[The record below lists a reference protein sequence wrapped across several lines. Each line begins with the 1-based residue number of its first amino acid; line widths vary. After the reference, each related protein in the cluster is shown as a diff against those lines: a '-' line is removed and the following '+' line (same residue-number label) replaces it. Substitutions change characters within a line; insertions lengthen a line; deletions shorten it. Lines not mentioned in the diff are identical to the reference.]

1 MYAKRNMYIYFI
13 NINIINKAR
22 LNVRMC
28 DYAPWWT
35 YIKQKNKYKIFNK
48 IFNNIKKKIRIKQK
62 IQPKKKTNK
71 KTKKQTKKPQTEIYN
86 EIIEWSKSLF
96 SKPGS
101 GARGFEE
108 PSGEH
113 VVTVRYM
120 HIGNSQN

>member
-1 MYAKRNMYIYFI
+1 MCGYAS
-13 NINIINKAR
+13 
-22 LNVRMC
+22 
-28 DYAPWWT
+28 WWV

-62 IQPKKKTNK
+62 IQPKKTKTKPNK
-71 KTKKQTKKPQTEIYN
+71 KKYTN

-101 GARGFEE
+101 GARGFEG